1 VTRKIGDFLTP
12 SEVKAFTQASDLRG
26 ALSVATSWGIVA
38 LAFALVTWL
47 PHPLTVIVALVLL
60 GGRHL
65 GLAILMHE
73 AAHRSLFRTRALND
87 FVGEWLC
94 AAPTWQHLALYRRH
108 HLAHHAHDGRPGDP
122 DIGLVRGYPIARTSL
137 LRKFARD
144 LVGITAARR
153 VVALVLMDAE
163 VIGYTAS
170 TDPTPLDQT
179 GRRFVDKLGA
189 FVRNFF
195 PVALTNTALCAV
207 LCVIGHPF
215 LYLLW
220 LAAYG
225 TTFSVFVRLR
235 SLAEHACVPEPGD
248 PFAGTRTT
256 RARVLA
262 RLTCAPHHVNYHL
275 EHHLLMT
282 VPHHRLPELHRV
294 LRDRGAL
301 SGSPL
306 ASGYL
311 QVLREVTRI

>member
-1 VTRKIGDFLTP
+1 MTRKIGDFLTP
-12 SEVKAFTQASDLRG
+12 AEVKAFTQASDLRG
-26 ALSVATSWGIVA
+26 VLSVATSWGIRERQTGGDAGEDGGGAPPAEFAPRPEFTWGTRLQVA
-38 LAFALVTWL
+38 CNDDSVCQTAEVCM
-47 PHPLTVIVALVLL
+47 
-60 GGRHL
+60 GG
-65 GLAILMHE
+65 
-73 AAHRSLFRTRALND
+73 FCT
-87 FVGEWLC
+87 
-94 AAPTWQHLALYRRH
+94 PTWQHLALYRRH
-108 HLAHHAHDGRPGDP
+108 HLAHHAHDGRVGDP
-122 DIGLVRGYPIARTSL
+122 DLGLVRGYPITRASL

-144 LVGITAARR
+144 LFGITAARR
-153 VVALVLMDAE
+153 VVALILMDAE

-170 TDPTPLDQT
+170 TDATPLDQT

-195 PVALTNTALCAV
+195 PVALTNAALWAI
-207 LCVIGHPF
+207 LGSIGHPL

-220 LAAYG
+220 LAAYA
-225 TTFSVFVRLR
+225 TTFSAFVRLR

-282 VPHHRLPELHRV
+282 VPHWRLPTLHQ
-294 LRDRGAL
+294 LLGERGAHA
-301 SGSPL
+301 GSPL

-311 QVLREVTRI
+311 QVLREVTRIEPR